1 MKKTSTTN
9 ILAKIFKKT
18 PEKKVKKKTK
28 PKVAKKSTPPKA
40 KVVKKNIPVKKT
52 KTKKVTAT
60 KIKKN
65 LKTVSKKAAPEKV
78 EIKTDNLRISKSNEV
93 KPEIKKVK
101 KQETEKREYK
111 VKDYVVYPKHGV
123 GQITEFKK
131 INIGGIDVETYVL
144 KFEKDKANGMVP
156 VNKQSHLRPLATIN
170 QVNKCISILKSK
182 PKIKRSMWSRRA
194 QEYEAKIS
202 SGKIYELAEVVR
214 DLNKGDDLMVDQS
227 YSERQ
232 LFEKAYERI
241 LSEFQIVMGVSLE
254 DTQKKLDK
262 ALKRNLEGQ
271 PKTIAAP
278 TKIKD
283 PAADPDADS
292 VQITDTENLTSG
304 DQLQAVE
311 RVLKRTRGIASYEI
325 ISEKKLIGLL
335 EPWLGTG
342 NVTADLPI
350 PVMIDVI
357 LNPEKRFNEKGLRI
371 ELSAVAPGAK
381 LDTHGRWRQNLE
393 RGLQTMR
400 ILAGLILMLV
410 TIATATV
417 IIFATRAGL
426 GTNKETVEVLHL
438 IGAHDKFIS
447 RQFERQFLTLSL
459 LSCIIG
465 YGAAA
470 GIFHMLFILM
480 TDMEDMQFYLLLL
493 GVPFLSILMTWL
505 IIRNFVIRT
514 LAKAL

>member
-18 PEKKVKKKTK
+18 PEKKVKKKAVDK
-28 PKVAKKSTPPKA
+28 IIKKTKA
-40 KVVKKNIPVKKT
+40 KVVKKIISIKKFKT
-52 KTKKVTAT
+52 TKKAVV

-65 LKTVSKKAAPEKV
+65 LKTITTKTISQKAEV
-78 EIKTDNLRISKSNEV
+78 KTDNLRISKSNEV

-101 KQETEKREYK
+101 KQETAKKEYK

-170 QVNKCISILKSK
+170 QVNKCITILKSK

-271 PKTIAAP
+271 AKVTVTP
-278 TKIKD
+278 TKLIEPETSEAE
-283 PAADPDADS
+283 PAT
-292 VQITDTENLTSG
+292 IT
-304 DQLQAVE
+304 
-311 RVLKRTRGIASYEI
+311 
-325 ISEKKLIGLL
+325 
-335 EPWLGTG
+335 
-342 NVTADLPI
+342 
-350 PVMIDVI
+350 
-357 LNPEKRFNEKGLRI
+357 
-371 ELSAVAPGAK
+371 
-381 LDTHGRWRQNLE
+381 
-393 RGLQTMR
+393 
-400 ILAGLILMLV
+400 
-410 TIATATV
+410 
-417 IIFATRAGL
+417 
-426 GTNKETVEVLHL
+426 
-438 IGAHDKFIS
+438 
-447 RQFERQFLTLSL
+447 
-459 LSCIIG
+459 
-465 YGAAA
+465 
-470 GIFHMLFILM
+470 
-480 TDMEDMQFYLLLL
+480 ED
-493 GVPFLSILMTWL
+493 
-505 IIRNFVIRT
+505 
-514 LAKAL
+514 

>member
-28 PKVAKKSTPPKA
+28 V
-40 KVVKKNIPVKKT
+40 KVVKKSTAPKTKVVKKT
-52 KTKKVTAT
+52 KATKVAIT

-65 LKTVSKKAAPEKV
+65 LKTVSKKAAPAKV
-78 EIKTDNLRISKSNEV
+78 DIKTDNLRISKSNEV

-101 KQETEKREYK
+101 KQETEKKEYK

-262 ALKRNLEGQ
+262 ALKRNLESQ
-271 PKTIAAP
+271 AKAIATP
-278 TKIKD
+278 TKIKE
-283 PAADPDADS
+283 PAAEPDTDS
-292 VQITDTENLTSG
+292 EQITDTE
-304 DQLQAVE
+304 D
-311 RVLKRTRGIASYEI
+311 
-325 ISEKKLIGLL
+325 
-335 EPWLGTG
+335 
-342 NVTADLPI
+342 
-350 PVMIDVI
+350 
-357 LNPEKRFNEKGLRI
+357 
-371 ELSAVAPGAK
+371 
-381 LDTHGRWRQNLE
+381 
-393 RGLQTMR
+393 
-400 ILAGLILMLV
+400 
-410 TIATATV
+410 
-417 IIFATRAGL
+417 
-426 GTNKETVEVLHL
+426 
-438 IGAHDKFIS
+438 
-447 RQFERQFLTLSL
+447 
-459 LSCIIG
+459 
-465 YGAAA
+465 
-470 GIFHMLFILM
+470 
-480 TDMEDMQFYLLLL
+480 
-493 GVPFLSILMTWL
+493 
-505 IIRNFVIRT
+505 
-514 LAKAL
+514 